1 MLDAA
6 AKALAQ
12 MLSPAFRLILVKSMG
27 LALLLLVAAGVG
39 LHRLFTWFATSGEI
53 WIETTFGPSWHAP
66 LAVLWWIFAVAAG
79 LGVITAAVLLMP
91 SVTALMAGF
100 FADEIA
106 QNVEQEY
113 YPEDPPGSAVPIG
126 VAIIEAVKAAVLS
139 ILVYLCTVPFL
150 LLFGLGFIV
159 LFVANAYL
167 LGRLYFELAAMRFHP
182 VAEAKRLRRLHRGEV
197 FLSGSMIAAFVSV
210 PIINLAT
217 PLFGMA
223 LMVHVHKGLSGPSPK
238 RIEPD
243 AMTREIAM
251 RRRSH

>member
-12 MLSPAFRLILVKSMG
+12 MLSPPFRLILMKSMG

-39 LHRLFTWFATSGEI
+39 LQRLFTWFATSGEV

-66 LAVLWWIFAVAAG
+66 LAALWWIFAIAAG
-79 LGVITAAVLLMP
+79 LGVITAAVLLMS

-159 LFVANAYL
+159 LFLANAYL
-167 LGRLYFELAAMRFHP
+167 LGRLYFELAALRFHP
-182 VAEAKRLRRLHRGEV
+182 VDEAKRLRRRYRGEV
-197 FLSGSMIAAFVSV
+197 FLSGCLIAAFVSV
-210 PIINLAT
+210 PIVNLAT
-217 PLFGMA
+217 PLFGTA
-223 LMVHVHKGLSGPSPK
+223 LMVHVHKRLSGPPPK
-238 RIEPD
+238 RIE
-243 AMTREIAM
+243 REAIAPELIA
-251 RRRSH
+251 RLGR

>member
-6 AKALAQ
+6 ARALAQ
-12 MLSPAFRLILVKSMG
+12 MLSPAFRLILMKSIG

-39 LHRLFTWFATSGEI
+39 LHRLFTWFATSGEV
-53 WIETTFGPSWHAP
+53 WIETTFGPSWHAA

-79 LGVITAAVLLMP
+79 LGVITAAVLLVP

-113 YPEDPPGSAVPIG
+113 YPEDPAGSAVPIG

-139 ILVYLCTVPFL
+139 VLVYLCTVPFL

-159 LFVANAYL
+159 LFLANAYL

-182 VAEAKRLRRLHRGEV
+182 VDEAKQLRRRYRSEV
-197 FLSGSMIAAFVSV
+197 FLSGCLIAAFVSV
-210 PIINLAT
+210 PIVNLAT
-217 PLFGMA
+217 PLFGTA
-223 LMVHVHKGLSGPSPK
+223 LMVHVHKRLSGPPRK
-238 RIEPD
+238 HIEPE
-243 AMTREIAM
+243 AITPELITQLGR
-251 RRRSH
+251 